1 MNAIY
6 EICAF
11 GDTSALTP
19 ELEAAL
25 GAHFG
30 EFSLS
35 IGGDVA
41 LDRGNVLT
49 GRNPR
54 TATVGLFFGSD
65 PIPVWDLPIAMADTD
80 PIIPVVSDLKRCSK
94 ELPPEASEFNAM
106 ATNGASASQKIAAAT
121 AECLGILPSRRRVFL
136 SYRRVESTP
145 VALQLYDALS
155 KEQFDVFLDTHEI
168 RPGALFQ
175 DALMH
180 SLSDCDVLVMLDT
193 PTYVLNHWTKV
204 ELVRANKL
212 NCAVMRLGWPSVTPD
227 SSFTYTD
234 QILLNSTDFRKDRK
248 LRVARVTEIVDLIE
262 RLRSKS
268 VAVRQAKLL
277 GTLRSGVQR
286 KNGNLSHP
294 GIMRRVEAGFPNG
307 KNLQVYPIVEIPNSE
322 HVERIAL
329 HAEPENCAL
338 LYNHLGVM
346 ESWREHL
353 EWLGA
358 KIDDFHWIR
367 SGSIDADL
375 TEAIK

>member
-1 MNAIY
+1 MAAIY

-30 EFSLS
+30 EFSLN

-41 LDRGNVLT
+41 LDRSGVLT
-49 GRNPR
+49 DRNPR
-54 TATVGLFFGSD
+54 TSTVGLFFGSE
-65 PIPVWDLPIAMADTD
+65 PVPAWNLPKAMADTD
-80 PIIPVVSDLKRCSK
+80 PIIPIVSDLKRCSK
-94 ELPPEASEFNAM
+94 ELPREAEAFNAM
-106 ATNGASASQKIAAAT
+106 ATNGPSASQKIAAAT

-145 VALQLYDALS
+145 VALQLFDALS

-168 RPGALFQ
+168 RPAAIFQ

-193 PTYVLNHWTKV
+193 PTYVTNHWTKV

-212 NCAVMRLGWPSVTPD
+212 NCAVLRVGWPHMTANL
-227 SSFTYTD
+227 SFTYTD
-234 QILLNSTDFRKDRK
+234 QILLNPTDFRRDRK
-248 LRVARVTEIVDLIE
+248 LRVARVTGIVGSIE

-268 VAVRQAKLL
+268 VAVRQANLL
-277 GTLRSGVQR
+277 GTLRIGVQS
-286 KNGNLSHP
+286 KNGSLSHP

-307 KNLQVYPIVEIPNSE
+307 KKLQVYPIVEVPTSE
-322 HVERIAL
+322 HVERIAS
-329 HAEPENCAL
+329 HSEPESCAL

-346 ESWREHL
+346 KSWQDHL

-358 KIDDFHWIR
+358 KVDDFHWIR

-375 TEAIK
+375 SEALK